1 MTAAG
6 VPTPAHDEPEPEFV
20 GEFGWALMTLLREWS
35 ARVESAVG
43 DLPYGTRGYQVLSAV
58 VRDEPPSQASLAT
71 RLGID
76 RSVMTYLI
84 DRCVESGLVERQ
96 QDPADRRARRIVPTE
111 HGRRRLDELDARV
124 REVETD
130 LLGTLP
136 EAQRE
141 LLHRLLRQA
150 ANGVA
155 HDPDRCAVTA
165 DAMGAVRDGTGSAA

>member
-1 MTAAG
+1 MTTAG
-6 VPTPAHDEPEPEFV
+6 VPTPARTDSEPEFV
-20 GEFGWALMTLLREWS
+20 GEFGWALTVLLREWS
-35 ARVESAVG
+35 ARVAAAVG

-96 QDPADRRARRIVPTE
+96 QDPTDRRARRIVPTG

-124 REVETD
+124 RQVEEE
-130 LLGTLP
+130 LLGALP
-136 EAQRE
+136 EAERA

-150 ANGVA
+150 ADGVA

-165 DAMGAVRDGTGSAA
+165 DAMRGGPSSPA